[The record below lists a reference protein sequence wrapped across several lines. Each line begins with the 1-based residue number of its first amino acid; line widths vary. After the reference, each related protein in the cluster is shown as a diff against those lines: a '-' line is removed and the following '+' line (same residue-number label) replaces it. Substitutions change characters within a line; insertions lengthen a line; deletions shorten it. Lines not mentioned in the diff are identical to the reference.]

1 MHQSPADNTLPI
13 APESAK
19 CCEAMRCGLRSLKG
33 PQVVNRIEGPQFLR
47 ISLYVLQEYLRSPK
61 INKQLPQHHKQTLV
75 DFLHA
80 MYFSTAIPN
89 VGLLSLPRTNQPR
102 NWSPC
107 AQSLWS
113 LQAAQQPEDKGCYLT
128 LPYLPHPSAMSRADY
143 VFGDMQKEGRGKRW
157 QL

>member
-47 ISLYVLQEYLRSPK
+47 ISVYVLQEYLRSPK

-80 MYFSTAIPN
+80 MYFSAAVPN
-89 VGLLSLPRTNQPR
+89 VGYCHCQVPANPETEVPVHRVSEVCRLHSNLRT
-102 NWSPC
+102 
-107 AQSLWS
+107 
-113 LQAAQQPEDKGCYLT
+113 KG
-128 LPYLPHPSAMSRADY
+128 AI
-143 VFGDMQKEGRGKRW
+143 
-157 QL
+157 